1 MCTENDTEQN
11 CDNGCMSHG
20 CAKPTLAVL
29 TRCSSELLC
38 SHSGSRS
45 AQQRIVL
52 AIIGSIVV
60 ATTVVSCIVDVTNQA
75 SGTTLNSSEASCR
88 NTADWYLKIVFTWYW
103 LDANLLIVQSANILD
118 DNVEFSAPAP
128 LIVTFCTIQ
137 PCRFTSS
144 ILVVV
149 LAVELSS
156 AVVILD
162 QVCAKPEDV
171 WQLLQQFKRA
181 NV

>member
-11 CDNGCMSHG
+11 CDNGSMSHG

-45 AQQRIVL
+45 AQQRIVF
-52 AIIGSIVV
+52 AIIGSIIV
-60 ATTVVSCIVDVTNQA
+60 ASTIVGCIIDVTNQA

-88 NTADWYLKIVFTWYW
+88 KTADWYLKIVFTWYW

-118 DNVEFSAPAP
+118 DNVEFTSPAP
-128 LIVTFCTIQ
+128 LVVTFCTIQ

-144 ILVVV
+144 ILVVI
-149 LAVELSS
+149 LAVELPT
-156 AVVILD
+156 AVVIFN
-162 QVCAKPEDV
+162 QVCAKSEDV

>member
-11 CDNGCMSHG
+11 CDNGSMSHG

-29 TRCSSELLC
+29 SCCSSELLC

-45 AQQRIVL
+45 AQQRIVF
-52 AIIGSIVV
+52 AIIGGIVV

-75 SGTTLNSSEASCR
+75 SCTTLNSSEARCR
-88 NTADWYLKIVFTWYW
+88 KTADWYLEIVFTWYW

-137 PCRFTSS
+137 LCRFASS
-144 ILVVV
+144 ILVVI
-149 LAVELSS
+149 LAVELSA

-162 QVCAKPEDV
+162 QVCAKSEDV
-171 WQLLQQFKRA
+171 WQLLQQFK
-181 NV
+181 